1 MTILNVLLMTLAEL
15 FGNAHL
21 KWYAENGK
29 HHHLGFGVAAW
40 LVVLLFLVQ
49 TLKGQSM
56 MWTCIMWEAMI
67 VLGGAITAYF
77 IFGEKFTHWIQW
89 LGVLFALGAAIC
101 INYECPSVVKPIDC
115 S

>member
-1 MTILNVLLMTLAEL
+1 MTILNVLLMTVAEL

-21 KWYAENGK
+21 KWFADNGSP
-29 HHHLGFGVAAW
+29 HHLVLGVVAW
-40 LVVLLFLVQ
+40 MAVLFFLIKCL
-49 TLKGQSM
+49 TGKSM
-56 MWTCIMWEAMI
+56 MWTCIMWEAMV

-101 INYECPSVVKPIDC
+101 INYDC
-115 S
+115 SNTS